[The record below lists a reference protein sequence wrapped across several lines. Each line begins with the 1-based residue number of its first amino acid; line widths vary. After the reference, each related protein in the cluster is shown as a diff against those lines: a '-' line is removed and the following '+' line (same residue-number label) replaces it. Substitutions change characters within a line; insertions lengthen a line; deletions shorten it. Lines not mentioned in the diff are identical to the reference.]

1 MGGEERLHHRLYL
14 RIGIES
20 EAASRAEIFTVAATL
35 HGMKF
40 HRCFGGLQSGDQKLA
55 LVNGTSLAFLGA

>member
-1 MGGEERLHHRLYL
+1 VGGEERLHHRLYL

-55 LVNGTSLAFLGA
+55 LVKRRILSLFGA